1 MARSCNPLTGHISV
15 ADAILQFRRTK
26 KIMGSE
32 KIKVRL
38 ENGKTMDVVV
48 SNKRADAIW
57 IVLGEGLH
65 SSKCKL
71 APTRN
76 ELAYVGQ
83 IMGREIL
90 YERSVQQVREDIDK
104 HNLSISRFNKAVKR

>member
-1 MARSCNPLTGHISV
+1 MDN
-15 ADAILQFRRTK
+15 
-26 KIMGSE
+26 E

-38 ENGKTMDVVV
+38 ENGKTMEVVV
-48 SNKRADAIW
+48 SNKKADAIW

-104 HNLSISRFNKAVKR
+104 HNKAMFQLNKAVKR